1 MKGSF
6 MSNQAIL
13 RSISEKLFPSLTHI
27 FRAYDQHI
35 EKVLEVLQSKMHQ
48 IPKGFELDLSE

>member
-1 MKGSF
+1 